1 MRPLR
6 PAAVTAACLSVV
18 ALLTACDP
26 EGGGSTAAGSAA
38 APPPAASSPAGGS
51 ASSPAGGPSGT
62 PAPAGSPRSGTVASG
77 GTSKLPLAVW
87 LPAAAL
93 PLDAQLGWAVGQ
105 PRGGGPRD
113 RFAIEE
119 MCLGKRDAAWAD
131 AVPGVDSVALNGGGT
146 KGWSGSESIAGFG
159 SAAKSSAAKQSSFG
173 LLNALKDEVKAC
185 PSTAPGATVKI
196 VADDSETLA
205 AVVTLPSSKAGAG
218 AVEVHEYL
226 TTSGGAVVELNVWTD
241 VPRGGAVNVPWG
253 KQDDAALLAALAK
266 PVCTA
271 LKDC

>member
-6 PAAVTAACLSVV
+6 LAAVTAACLSTV

-26 EGGGSTAAGSAA
+26 EGGSPAGGGTSAA
-38 APPPAASSPAGGS
+38 APPPAASSPAAGASGTAG
-51 ASSPAGGPSGT
+51 ASSPARGTGPG
-62 PAPAGSPRSGTVASG
+62 RVASG
-77 GTSKLPLAVW
+77 GTSKLPTGVW

-105 PRGGGPRD
+105 PRGGGPQD
-113 RFAIEE
+113 RFMIED
-119 MCLGKRDAAWAD
+119 MCRAKRDAAWAD
-131 AVPGVDSVALNGGGT
+131 TVPGVDSVELNGGGA
-146 KGWSGSESIAGFG
+146 KGWSGSESIVSFG

-173 LLNALKDEVKAC
+173 LLNALKDEVKGCA
-185 PSTAPGATVKI
+185 STAPGATVKI
-196 VADDSETLA
+196 VADGSETLA
-205 AVVTLPSSKAGAG
+205 AVVTLPSGKSATG

-241 VPRGGAVNVPWG
+241 APRGGAPKVPWG
-253 KQDDAALLAALAK
+253 GQDDAALLAALGR